1 MVLQGKGFFVWK
13 VRDCENGDSQAI
25 ATQAA
30 QSGLTHLLVKIADG
44 TYSYNIDPSG
54 VDMVPSIVSACHAQG
69 ILVYGWQYIYGA
81 DPVGEA
87 NKAIQRVQQTG
98 VDGFVIDVEKEFKE
112 PGKNQAAQKY
122 MDRLRAA
129 FPNLPLALSSYR
141 FPSYHPQIPWGIF
154 LERCDLNMPQVY
166 WVQAHNPAEQL
177 ERCVREFQAMTPYR
191 PIVPTGSAYK
201 SGGWQATPD
210 EVNAFLDKALQLN
223 LSGANFWEWANCR
236 TYISEVWR
244 AIARFEWPGG
254 PAARDIVQQYI
265 DSLNARD
272 VTQVVNLYNPNAV
285 HINAARTIQ
294 GTTAIRSWYQS
305 LLTQVLPDATFTLT
319 GYSGTGNSRH
329 FNWTATSPDG
339 KVSNGSDTFG
349 LLDGKI
355 GYHYTFFDVVK

>member
-1 MVLQGKGFFVWK
+1 
-13 VRDCENGDSQAI
+13 
-25 ATQAA
+25 
-30 QSGLTHLLVKIADG
+30 
-44 TYSYNIDPSG
+44 
-54 VDMVPSIVSACHAQG
+54 
-69 ILVYGWQYIYGA
+69 
-81 DPVGEA
+81 
-87 NKAIQRVQQTG
+87 
-98 VDGFVIDVEKEFKE
+98 
-112 PGKNQAAQKY
+112 
-122 MDRLRAA
+122 
-129 FPNLPLALSSYR
+129 
-141 FPSYHPQIPWGIF
+141 
-154 LERCDLNMPQVY
+154 
-166 WVQAHNPAEQL
+166 
-177 ERCVREFQAMTPYR
+177 
-191 PIVPTGSAYK
+191 
-201 SGGWQATPD
+201 
-210 EVNAFLDKALQLN
+210 LQLN

-294 GTTAIRSWYQS
+294 GTTTIRSWYQS
-305 LLTQVLPDATFTLT
+305 LLTQVLSDATFTLT